1 MKVTRV
7 IAIVLVI
14 LALLLTGIGGM
25 LDAWRDGV
33 FVISKQHAWHD
44 GMFLTVLAIFLL
56 LL

>member
-1 MKVTRV
+1 MKVTRI
-7 IAIVLVI
+7 IAIVLVVVALI
-14 LALLLTGIGGM
+14 LTSIGGL
-25 LDAWRDGV
+25 LDAWKDGA